1 MEAIRWN
8 LWVEP
13 DEYNHAIDT
22 FRRLQ
27 NVAHTVMLPLSTREG
42 KAAKISRGKGALTV
56 AYGYKVVSK
65 STKLD
70 VQMYSDRFILKPL

>member
-27 NVAHTVMLPLSTREG
+27 NVAHTVMLPL
-42 KAAKISRGKGALTV
+42 
-56 AYGYKVVSK
+56 
-65 STKLD
+65 
-70 VQMYSDRFILKPL
+70 